1 MTTDQDE
8 TDRTPAVCDRIRV
21 DLGERS
27 YEVLVHE
34 GLLDQVGE
42 FLAPFKLGPDTVV
55 VTNPVIKRHYGARV
69 VRSLKAVGL
78 KPTVLALPDGERTKS
93 LRWVAW
99 VLNELLRRRY
109 ERKAWLVALGGGVIG
124 DLAGFAASIYLRGVP
139 FVQVPTTL
147 VAQVDASIG
156 GKTGVNHLLGK
167 NLIGTF
173 YQPKLVLIDPGVLR
187 TLPQREYRAGL
198 AEVIKYGVIADAEF
212 FEFLER
218 DMDQILKL
226 EPAALH
232 RVIRTACVIKAAVV
246 SEDERECDR
255 RRILNF
261 GHTVGHALETLGG
274 YRRYTH
280 GEAVAIG
287 MVVAARLAERL
298 GLADDSVG
306 TRIRALVARTRLPA
320 DLPPRS
326 ASALLRAMRQDK
338 KVQDRRIHFVL
349 PDRIGHVVVRP
360 VEEAEIRQVL
370 IAHQPGT

>member
-1 MTTDQDE
+1 MTTYRDE
-8 TDRTPAVCDRIRV
+8 TDRAPAVCDRIRV
-21 DLGERS
+21 DLGERG
-27 YEVLVHE
+27 YEVVVHD
-34 GLLDQVGE
+34 GLLDRVGE
-42 FLAPFKLGPDTVV
+42 FLAPFKLGPETVV
-55 VTNPVIKRHYGARV
+55 VTNPVVKRHYGTRV
-69 VRSLKAVGL
+69 VRSLRAVGL
-78 KPTVLALPDGERTKS
+78 NPTVLALPDGERTKS
-93 LRWVAW
+93 LRRVAW

-109 ERKAWLVALGGGVIG
+109 ERKAWLIALGGGVIG
-124 DLAGFAASIYLRGVP
+124 DFAGFAASIYLRGVP

-173 YQPKLVLIDPGVLR
+173 FQPKLVLIDPGALR

-226 EPAALH
+226 ETAALH
-232 RVIRTACVIKAAVV
+232 RVIRTSCAIKAAVV
-246 SEDERECDR
+246 SEDERESDR

-274 YRRYTH
+274 YRRYKH

-298 GLADDSVG
+298 GLADASVG
-306 TRIRALVARTRLPA
+306 ARIRALVERTRLPA

-326 ASALLRAMRQDK
+326 VSALIRAMRQDK

-360 VEEAEIRQVL
+360 VEEPEIRQVL
-370 IAHQPGT
+370 TSNQPSA

>member
-1 MTTDQDE
+1 MTTDRDE
-8 TDRTPAVCDRIRV
+8 TDRTPAVCYRIRV
-21 DLGERS
+21 DLGERG

-42 FLAPFKLGPDTVV
+42 FLAPFKLGPETIV
-55 VTNPVIKRHYGARV
+55 VTNPLVKRHYGARV
-69 VRSLKAVGL
+69 VRSLQAVGL
-78 KPTVLALPDGERTKS
+78 KPTLLALPDGERTKS

-124 DLAGFAASIYLRGVP
+124 DLAGFAASIYLRGIP
-139 FVQVPTTL
+139 FAQVPTTL

-156 GKTGVNHLLGK
+156 GKTGVNHRLGK

-198 AEVIKYGVIADAEF
+198 AEVIKYGVIADATF

-226 EPAALH
+226 APAALH
-232 RVIRTACVIKAAVV
+232 RVVRTSCAVKAAVV
-246 SEDERECDR
+246 SADEREGDH

-261 GHTVGHALETLGG
+261 GHTVGHALETLGR
-274 YRRYTH
+274 YRRYKH

-298 GLADDSVG
+298 GLADASVA
-306 TRIRALVARTRLPA
+306 TRIRALTARTGLPG
-320 DLPPRS
+320 DLPPHS
-326 ASALLRAMRQDK
+326 ASALIQAMRQDK

-360 VEEAEIRQVL
+360 VEEPEIRHVL
-370 IAHQPGT
+370 TARQPGT

>member
-1 MTTDQDE
+1 MTTDRDE
-8 TDRTPAVCDRIRV
+8 TDRTPAACDRIRV

-27 YEVLVHE
+27 YEVVVHD
-34 GLLDQVGE
+34 GLLDHVGE
-42 FLAPFKLGPDTVV
+42 FLVPFKLGPETVV
-55 VTNPVIKRHYGARV
+55 VTSPIVKRHYGARV
-69 VRSLKAVGL
+69 VRSLRAVGL

-93 LRWVAW
+93 LKWVAL

-124 DLAGFAASIYLRGVP
+124 DLAGFAASIYLRGIP

-147 VAQVDASIG
+147 VAQVDSSIG
-156 GKTGVNHLLGK
+156 GKTGINHVLGK

-173 YQPKLVLIDPGVLR
+173 YQPKLVLIDPSALR
-187 TLPQREYRAGL
+187 TLPPREYRAGL

-212 FEFLER
+212 FTFLEQ

-232 RVIRTACVIKAAVV
+232 RVVRTSCAIKAAVV
-246 SEDERECDR
+246 SEDEREGDR

-298 GLADDSVG
+298 GLADASVA
-306 TRIRALVARTRLPA
+306 TRIRALTARTRLPA
-320 DLPPRS
+320 DLPPDS
-326 ASALLRAMRQDK
+326 ASALIRAMRQDK

-360 VEEAEIRQVL
+360 VEEPEIRHVL
-370 IAHQPGT
+370 TSTQPTT

>member
-1 MTTDQDE
+1 AMTTDRDE
-8 TDRTPAVCDRIRV
+8 TDRTPAVCDRICL

-27 YEVLVHE
+27 YEDLVHE
-34 GLLDQVGE
+34 GLLDQIGE

-55 VTNPVIKRHYGARV
+55 VTNAVVKRQYGARV
-69 VRSLKAVGL
+69 GRSVQAAGL
-78 KPTVLALPDGERTKS
+78 QPTVLALPDGERTKS
-93 LRWVAW
+93 LRWVVR
-99 VLNELLRRRY
+99 VLNELLRHRY

-124 DLAGFAASIYLRGVP
+124 DLAGFAASIYLRGIP

-156 GKTGVNHLLGK
+156 GKTGVNHPLGK
-167 NLIGTF
+167 NLIGAF
-173 YQPKLVLIDPGVLR
+173 YQPKLVLVDPDALR
-187 TLPQREYRAGL
+187 TLPPRDFRAGL
-198 AEVIKYGVIADAEF
+198 AEVIKYGVIADAAF

-232 RVIRTACVIKAAVV
+232 RAIRTSCAIKAAVV
-246 SEDERECDR
+246 SEDEREGDR

-274 YRRYTH
+274 FRRYTH

-298 GLADDSVG
+298 GLVDASVG
-306 TRIRALVARTRLPA
+306 TRIRALLERSRLPA
-320 DLPPRS
+320 DLPPHSVS
-326 ASALLRAMRQDK
+326 AVLRAMRQDK

-349 PDRIGHVVVRP
+349 
-360 VEEAEIRQVL
+360 
-370 IAHQPGT
+370 

>member
-1 MTTDQDE
+1 MTTYRDE

-27 YEVLVHE
+27 YEVVVHE
-34 GLLDQVGE
+34 GLLDRVGE
-42 FLAPFKLGPDTVV
+42 FLAPLKLGPDTVI
-55 VTNPVIKRHYGARV
+55 VTNPVVKRHYGARV

-78 KPTVLALPDGERTKS
+78 KPTVLTLPDGERTKS
-93 LRWVAW
+93 LRWVAR
-99 VLNELLRRRY
+99 VLNDLLRRRY
-109 ERKAWLVALGGGVIG
+109 ERKAWLVALGGGVTG
-124 DLAGFAASIYLRGVP
+124 DLAGFAASIYLRGIP

-156 GKTGVNHLLGK
+156 GKTGVNHPLGK
-167 NLIGTF
+167 NLIGAF
-173 YQPKLVLIDPGVLR
+173 YQPKLVLIDPGALR
-187 TLPQREYRAGL
+187 TLPQREYRGGL
-198 AEVIKYGVIADAEF
+198 AEVIKYGVIADDAF

-218 DMDQILKL
+218 NMDQILKL
-226 EPAALH
+226 KPAALH
-232 RVIRTACVIKAAVV
+232 RVIRTSCAIKAAVV
-246 SEDERECDR
+246 SEDEREGDR

-274 YRRYTH
+274 YRRYSH

-298 GLADDSVG
+298 GLADASVG
-306 TRIRALVARTRLPA
+306 TRIRALVERTKLPA

-326 ASALLRAMRQDK
+326 ESALLRAMRQDK
-338 KVQDRRIHFVL
+338 KVKDGRIHFVL

-360 VEEAEIRQVL
+360 VDEPEIRQVL
-370 IAHQPGT
+370 TATQPRT

>member
-1 MTTDQDE
+1 MTIYRDE
-8 TDRTPAVCDRIRV
+8 TERTPAVNDRICM
-21 DLGERS
+21 DLAEHS
-27 YEVLVHE
+27 YEVIVQD
-34 GLLDQVGE
+34 GLLDRIGE
-42 FLAPFKLGPDTVV
+42 FLVPFKLGPQTVV
-55 VTNPVIKRHYGARV
+55 VTNPVVKRHYGARV
-69 VRSLKAVGL
+69 VHSLRAVGL

-93 LRWVAW
+93 LKSVAM
-99 VLNELLRRRY
+99 VLNALLRRRY
-109 ERKAWLVALGGGVIG
+109 ERKAWLLALGGGVIG
-124 DLAGFAASIYLRGVP
+124 DLAGFAASIYLRGIP

-147 VAQVDASIG
+147 VAQVDSSIG

-173 YQPKLVLIDPGVLR
+173 YQPKLVLIDPSALR
-187 TLPQREYRAGL
+187 TLPPREYRAGL

-212 FEFLER
+212 FTFLEQ

-232 RVIRTACVIKAAVV
+232 RIIRTSCAIKAAVV
-246 SEDERECDR
+246 SADEREGDH

-261 GHTVGHALETLGG
+261 GHTVGHALETLGS
-274 YRRYTH
+274 YRRYKH

-298 GLADDSVG
+298 GLADASVA
-306 TRIRALVARTRLPA
+306 TRIRALTERTRLPS
-320 DLPPRS
+320 DLPPHS
-326 ASALLRAMRQDK
+326 ASALIRAMRQDK

-360 VEEAEIRQVL
+360 VEEPAIRHVL
-370 IAHQPGT
+370 TSKQPTT

>member
-1 MTTDQDE
+1 MTTDRDE

-42 FLAPFKLGPDTVV
+42 FLAPFKLGPETIV

-109 ERKAWLVALGGGVIG
+109 ERKTWLVALGGGVIG
-124 DLAGFAASIYLRGVP
+124 DMAGFAASVYLRGIP

-156 GKTGVNHLLGK
+156 GKTGVNHRLGK
-167 NLIGTF
+167 NLIGCF
-173 YQPKLVLIDPGVLR
+173 YQPKLVLIDPDVLR

-226 EPAALH
+226 ETAALH
-232 RVIRTACVIKAAVV
+232 RVIRTSCAIKSAVV
-246 SEDERECDR
+246 SKDEREGDR

-261 GHTVGHALETLGG
+261 GHTVGHALETLTG
-274 YRRYTH
+274 YRRYKH

-287 MVVAARLAERL
+287 MVAAAGLASRL
-298 GLADDSVG
+298 GLAGKVVVG
-306 TRIRALVARTRLPA
+306 RIRNLVQGAGLPA
-320 DLPPRS
+320 DIPAHS
-326 ASALLRAMRQDK
+326 TTALIHAMRQDK
-338 KVQDRRIHFVL
+338 KVKDRRIHFVL
-349 PDRIGHVVVRP
+349 PTQIGKVTVVP
-360 VEEAEIRQVL
+360 IGEADL
-370 IAHQPGT
+370 